1 MGEATVVFS
10 RGHVSDGVKNGRR
23 TNYGDS
29 ERFYSR
35 TFFFF
40 LFHLLFHST
49 VPFKVVQSFYADKV
63 T

>member
-1 MGEATVVFS
+1 MGEATAVFS

-40 LFHLLFHST
+40 SISSA
-49 VPFKVVQSFYADKV
+49 VPLHGAI
-63 T
+63 